1 MPIRIQI
8 SLPIY
13 IVVQGAI
20 FGVGAPLVL
29 ATPLSA
35 FAIQLLPWVVGVTVL
50 VSIPVSYMIAP
61 HLLAR
66 FESRFAPI
74 PSSDRRL

>member
-1 MPIRIQI
+1 MPVRIQI
-8 SLPIY
+8 SLLIY
-13 IVVQGAI
+13 MVVQGAL
-20 FGVGAPLVL
+20 FGVGALLVL
-29 ATPLSA
+29 ATPLA
-35 FAIQLLPWVVGVTVL
+35 ALAMQLLPWVVGVTAL

-74 PSSDRRL
+74 PSADRRL